1 MVQGVCDA
9 GCVRCRVPRVQG
21 VQGAGGAKG
30 ASRAGFAQSFLY
42 SSGQHHLS
50 SFLSLHASR
59 GVRNHSHSALSR
71 LALSRL

>member
-1 MVQGVCDA
+1 MQGA
-9 GCVRCRVPRVQG
+9 
-21 VQGAGGAKG
+21 QGAGCAGGWWCQGCWAQGVGAKG

-59 GVRNHSHSALSR
+59 GVRNHSHSALSC
-71 LALSRL
+71 LALSKL